1 MDSAKQGAG
10 DRCILRLMSP
20 PPYDDETMAQVL
32 QIYADAP
39 MREGDAALLLDH
51 KLCVEVERMA
61 NEWDDELCRNT
72 AYILRETTTSVVV
85 AIARPGASLLPQDF
99 QLWRDLHRELRGSAV
114 DLQPLRALPA
124 A

>member
-1 MDSAKQGAG
+1 
-10 DRCILRLMSP
+10 MST
-20 PPYDDETMAQVL
+20 PPYDEETLAQVM

-39 MREGDAALLLDH
+39 MPEGDAGLLLDD
-51 KLCVEVERMA
+51 KVCVEVERLVT
-61 NEWDDELCRNT
+61 EWDEELCRKT
-72 AYILRETTTSVVV
+72 AYILRESTTNSVIV

-99 QLWRDLHRELRGSAV
+99 ALWRDLHRELRGTAV